1 LISWLSNHLE
11 LLTLIGL
18 ISALIFTISL
28 LSLPWLVAQ
37 IPEDYFASEDRAETT
52 WKTHH
57 PVVRLF
63 ILIIKN
69 LLGYILL
76 LGGILMLFM
85 PGQGILTIVA
95 GLLLMDYPGKFSL
108 EKRIA
113 GSPAIFKGLN
123 WLRNKAGKP
132 PLKF

>member
-1 LISWLSNHLE
+1 
-11 LLTLIGL
+11 
-18 ISALIFTISL
+18 
-28 LSLPWLVAQ
+28 VAQ
-37 IPEDYFASEDRAETT
+37 IPEDYFASKDRAETT

-113 GSPAIFKGLN
+113 GSSAIFKGLN